1 MQFFVR
7 AVATGFALG
16 AALYKK
22 AAKELGFDD
31 KRNREAAPPVEQFG
45 VASA

>member
-7 AVATGFALG
+7 AVVT
-16 AALYKK
+16 ALYTKV
-22 AAKELGFDD
+22 AKELGFDD
-31 KRNREAAPPVEQFG
+31 KRHREAAPPVEQFG